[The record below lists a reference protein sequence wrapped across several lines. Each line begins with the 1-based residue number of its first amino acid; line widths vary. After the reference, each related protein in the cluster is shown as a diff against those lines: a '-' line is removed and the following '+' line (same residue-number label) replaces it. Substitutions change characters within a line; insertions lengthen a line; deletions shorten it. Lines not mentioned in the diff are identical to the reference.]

1 MSDRAFTE
9 QQWLF
14 MATVP
19 GQAVAP
25 FEQAHL
31 DGRFV
36 ATGAHAFIATSAAA
50 TRFIRR
56 SAATRAGDR

>member
-1 MSDRAFTE
+1 
-9 QQWLF
+9 
-14 MATVP
+14 MAAIP

-25 FEQAHL
+25 FEQPHL
-31 DGRFV
+31 DGGFV
-36 ATGAHAFIATSAAA
+36 ATGTHAFIATGAAA

>member
-1 MSDRAFTE
+1 
-9 QQWLF
+9 

-19 GQAVAP
+19 GQAIAP
-25 FEQAHL
+25 FEQPHL

-36 ATGAHAFIATSAAA
+36 ATGTHAFIATRAAA

-56 SAATRAGDR
+56 SAATRADDR